1 MTDRVAIHRLLTG
14 VPGLDQILGGG
25 LPEFSFNLI
34 AGAPGAGKTTLA
46 QQIMFALA
54 GPDRPALY
62 FTVVG
67 EPPLKMLRYQQQF
80 TFFDI
85 ARVNQTVRYVNLS
98 QDVISGT
105 LEKLLG
111 RIVQQVEATSPGV
124 VIVDS
129 FRTVAQAAERA
140 QNGDLDLQHFV
151 QQLAIRLTS
160 WQATTFLVGEYQSPA
175 AEENPV
181 FTVADGL
188 LWLVQSL
195 DRNSMVRKIE
205 VMKMRGQ
212 APIPGLHTFRITND
226 GLQVFPRV
234 IVGPDEKSRPAG
246 AGAERK
252 TRERLSI
259 GVKGL
264 DEMLGGGIP
273 AGYSVLLTGPSGSG
287 KSVLA
292 SEFISEGARREEPGI
307 IAVFEKRPTD
317 YSQDG
322 PSGQRFERFVRE
334 RKVGIIHSRPLDL
347 SIDEMLHEIVEAI
360 HRLKARRLVI
370 DSLSGFQLAL
380 APTFREDFRESLYR
394 MVAVLT
400 GMGIT
405 MIMTAEL
412 EDSYTDLR
420 FSPHG
425 TAFLTDAI
433 IMQRYIELQGQLQR
447 AMAVV
452 KVRGS
457 AHSKDLR
464 TFEITEKGIVMGG
477 ALGEYEGLLTGS
489 PALIPSALPV
499 THQQKPRRRRASRS
513 TDPEDD

>member
-1 MTDRVAIHRLLTG
+1 MTDRVAIHRLPTG
-14 VPGLDQILGGG
+14 VPGLDEILGGG

-34 AGAPGAGKTTLA
+34 AGAPGAGKTTLT

-80 TFFDI
+80 SFFDMSRI
-85 ARVNQTVRYVNLS
+85 NESIRYVNLS
-98 QDVISGT
+98 QEVVNGT
-105 LEKLLG
+105 LDKLLE
-111 RIVQQVEATSPGV
+111 RIIREVEAASPRV

-129 FRTVAQAAERA
+129 FRTVARAARSG
-140 QNGDLDLQHFV
+140 NGDLDLQHFV
-151 QQLAIRLTS
+151 QQLAVRLTS
-160 WQATTFLVGEYQSPA
+160 WQATTFLVGEYHSSE

-195 DRNSMVRKIE
+195 DRNSMVRKMQ

-212 APIPGLHTFRITND
+212 APIPGLHTFRITDD
-226 GLQVFPRV
+226 GVQVFPRV
-234 IVGPDEKSRPAG
+234 IVGPDARGRSSVAG
-246 AGAERK
+246 AKGRSS
-252 TRERLSI
+252 ERLSV
-259 GVKGL
+259 GVKSL

-273 AGYSVLLTGPSGSG
+273 VGYSVLLAGPSGSG
-287 KSVLA
+287 KSILA
-292 SEFISEGARREEPGI
+292 AEFIAEGARRDEPGI
-307 IAVFEKRPTD
+307 IAVFEKHPTAFAQHGKSD
-317 YSQDG
+317 H
-322 PSGQRFERFVRE
+322 RFERLVRD
-334 RKVGIIHSRPLDL
+334 RKVGIIQTRPLDL
-347 SIDEMLHEIVEAI
+347 SIDEMLHEIVGAI
-360 HRLKARRLVI
+360 QRYKARRLVI
-370 DSLSGFQLAL
+370 DSLSGFELAL

-394 MVAVLT
+394 MVTVLT

-405 MIMTAEL
+405 MMMTAEL

-433 IMQRYIELQGQLQR
+433 IMQRYVELKGQLQR
-447 AMAVV
+447 VMAVV

-457 AHSKDLR
+457 GHSKDLR
-464 TFEITEKGIVMGG
+464 AFDITGEGIVMGRT
-477 ALGEYEGLLTGS
+477 LGEYEGLLTGS
-489 PALIPSALPV
+489 PEPVAGARPRADRKKPAKVPS
-499 THQQKPRRRRASRS
+499 RRRR
-513 TDPEDD
+513 TP

>member
-1 MTDRVAIHRLLTG
+1 MTDPVAIRRLSTG
-14 VPGLDQILGGG
+14 VPGLDEILGGG

-54 GPDRPALY
+54 SHDRPALY

-80 TFFDI
+80 SFFDM
-85 ARVNQTVRYVNLS
+85 ARVNDSVRYVNLG
-98 QDVISGT
+98 QEAVDGT
-105 LEKLLG
+105 LDSLLG
-111 RIVQQVEATSPGV
+111 RITREVEATSPGL

-129 FRTVAQAAERA
+129 FRSVTQATARA
-140 QNGDLDLQHFV
+140 QSDLDLPHFV

-160 WQATTFLVGEYQSPA
+160 WEATTFLVGEYQTPD
-175 AEENPV
+175 AEQNPV

-195 DRNSMVRKIE
+195 DRNSMVRKMQ

-212 APIPGLHTFRITND
+212 APIPGLHTFRITRD
-226 GLQVFPRV
+226 GIQVFPRV
-234 IVGPDEKSRPAG
+234 LVGRSETARAG
-246 AGAERK
+246 ATATPRP
-252 TRERLSI
+252 RLST
-259 GVKGL
+259 GVSAL
-264 DEMLGGGIP
+264 DGMLGGGIP
-273 AGYSVLLTGPSGSG
+273 AGYSVLLVGPSGSG

-292 SEFISEGARREEPGI
+292 ADFIREGARHGEAGVY
-307 IAVFEKRPTD
+307 AVFEKRPTA
-317 YSQDG
+317 YAEDG
-322 PSGQRFERFVRE
+322 PGGAQFEQLVRQG
-334 RKVGIIHSRPLDL
+334 KVALIQTRPLDL
-347 SIDEMLHEIVEAI
+347 SIDEMLNEIADAI
-360 HRLKARRLVI
+360 RRVKARRLVI
-370 DSLSGFQLAL
+370 DSLSGFELAL

-394 MVAVLT
+394 MVSVLT

-433 IMQRYIELQGQLQR
+433 VMQRYVELHGRLQR
-447 AMAVV
+447 IMAVV
-452 KVRGS
+452 KVRAS
-457 AHSKDLR
+457 AHSSEVRAFD
-464 TFEITEKGIVMGG
+464 ITDEGIVMGER
-477 ALGEYEGLLTGS
+477 LREYEGLLTGS
-489 PALIPSALPV
+489 PASIAP
-499 THQQKPRRRRASRS
+499 PRRRGVPRPPV
-513 TDPEDD
+513 T

>member
-1 MTDRVAIHRLLTG
+1 MTDRVAIRRLPTG

-46 QQIMFALA
+46 QQIMFALS
-54 GPDRPALY
+54 GPDRSALY

-80 TFFDI
+80 TFFDM
-85 ARVNQTVRYVNLS
+85 ARVNESVRYVNLS
-98 QDVISGT
+98 QDVVNGT

-111 RIVQQVEATSPGV
+111 RIVQEVEATSPGV

-151 QQLAIRLTS
+151 QQLAVRLTG
-160 WQATTFLVGEYQSPA
+160 WEATTFLVGEYQPSE
-175 AEENPV
+175 AEQNPV

-188 LWLVQSL
+188 LWLDAKPRSEFDGSQDASHEDARTGTHSRAAYLPHHGRRCSGVPPGHRRAQRRSR
-195 DRNSMVRKIE
+195 DRQW
-205 VMKMRGQ
+205 Q
-212 APIPGLHTFRITND
+212 ARSAQP
-226 GLQVFPRV
+226 
-234 IVGPDEKSRPAG
+234 
-246 AGAERK
+246 
-252 TRERLSI
+252 RERLSL

-273 AGYSVLLTGPSGSG
+273 AGYSVLLAGPSGSG

-292 SEFISEGARREEPGI
+292 TEFISEGARHDEPGI
-307 IAVFEKRPTD
+307 IAVFEKRPTE

-322 PSGQRFERFVRE
+322 PSGRRFERLVRE
-334 RKVGIIHSRPLDL
+334 RKVGIIHTRPLDL
-347 SIDEMLHEIVEAI
+347 SIDEMLNEIVEAI

-370 DSLSGFQLAL
+370 DSLSGFELAL

-405 MIMTAEL
+405 MMMTAEL
-412 EDSYTDLR
+412 EDSYMDLR

-433 IMQRYIELQGQLQR
+433 IMQRYIELKGQLQR
-447 AMAVV
+447 IMAVV

-464 TFEITEKGIVMGG
+464 AFEITEQGIVMGET
-477 ALGEYEGLLTGS
+477 LGGYEGLLTGS
-489 PALIPSALPV
+489 PELIPSAPSE
-499 THQQKPRRRRASRS
+499 TDDQKPRRRRGQRP
-513 TDPEDD
+513 TRR

>member
-1 MTDRVAIHRLLTG
+1 MTPRVAIRRLATG

-46 QQIMFALA
+46 QQIMFALS

-80 TFFDI
+80 SFFDV
-85 ARVNQTVRYVNLS
+85 ARVNESVRYVNLS
-98 QDVISGT
+98 DDIVKGS
-105 LEKLLG
+105 LEKLLE
-111 RIVQQVEATSPGV
+111 RIVKDVEAMSPGIV
-124 VIVDS
+124 VVDS
-129 FRTVAQAAERA
+129 FRTVAHAVARGHT
-140 QNGDLDLQHFV
+140 GDADLQHFV
-151 QQLAIRLTS
+151 QQLAVRLTG
-160 WQATTFLVGEYQSPA
+160 WQATTFLVGEYQPA
-175 AEENPV
+175 EAEQNPV

-195 DRNSMVRKIE
+195 DRNSMVRKMQ

-212 APIPGLHTFRITND
+212 APIPGLHTFRITD
-226 GLQVFPRV
+226 GGVQVFPRV
-234 IVGPDEKSRPAG
+234 IVGPEAKAG
-246 AGAERK
+246 AKVATPRK
-252 TRERLSI
+252 HKGHERLSV

-273 AGYSVLLTGPSGSG
+273 AGYSVLLAGPSGSG

-292 SEFISEGARREEPGI
+292 TQFITEGARRGEPGI
-307 IAVFEKRPTD
+307 VAVFEKRPRE
-317 YSQDG
+317 YSDG
-322 PSGQRFERFVRE
+322 NSSGGRFEELVHDG
-334 RKVGIIHSRPLDL
+334 KVGIIHTRPLDL
-347 SIDEMLHEIVEAI
+347 SIDEMLHEIVSEI
-360 HRLKARRLVI
+360 HRLKARRLMI
-370 DSLSGFQLAL
+370 DSLSGFELAL

-405 MIMTAEL
+405 MMMTAEL
-412 EDSYTDLR
+412 EDSYMDLR

-433 IMQRYIELQGQLQR
+433 IMQRYIELNGQLQR
-447 AMAVV
+447 IMAVV

-464 TFEITEKGIVMGG
+464 AFDITDEGIVMGQT
-477 ALGEYEGLLTGS
+477 LGRYEGLLTGS
-489 PALIPSALPV
+489 PDLKPSARA
-499 THQQKPRRRRASRS
+499 KPAAARPRERRAAKR
-513 TDPEDD
+513 TRR